1 MCQLTLRAGFSIVS
15 YTGTGANATV
25 GHGLSVAPEIVI
37 CKNRIDASS
46 WSFNGS
52 AGGLV
57 YGSNKLL
64 LQTTDGLINDANEVT
79 SANSTTF
86 SVGTSGATN
95 GASDAQIAYCFHS
108 VESYSLVG
116 KYTGNGSADGPFVH
130 CGFRPAYVMVKVTN
144 VTDSW
149 FINDNKRDSYNV
161 VDEQLKAN
169 SSDAEA
175 TNRGIDFVSNGFK
188 IRDASTSHNASGN
201 TYIFYAVAESPFKNS
216 NAR

>member
-1 MCQLTLRAGFSIVS
+1 M
-15 YTGTGANATV
+15 
-25 GHGLSVAPEIVI
+25 
-37 CKNRIDASS
+37 
-46 WSFNGS
+46 
-52 AGGLV
+52 
-57 YGSNKLL
+57 
-64 LQTTDGLINDANEVT
+64 
-79 SANSTTF
+79 
-86 SVGTSGATN
+86 
-95 GASDAQIAYCFHS
+95 GASTFRVNGWADVATASATYISYCFHS
-108 VESYSLVG
+108 VDGYSKVG
-116 KYTGNGSADGPFVH
+116 SYTGNGSTDGTFVH